1 MNQINNVLFS
11 SNNNASKKFYC
22 KNSKKITTL
31 DKKIKFLNSQIFKF
45 NVQTKKLGFF

>member
-1 MNQINNVLFS
+1 M
-11 SNNNASKKFYC
+11 FYFQVITMLQRNFIA
-22 KNSKKITTL
+22 KIRKKITTL